1 MNAISL
7 FMHLVNDLN
16 LKQVREAI
24 RVLLERQDEL
34 IISEMNKENE
44 K

>member
-16 LKQVREAI
+16 LKQVREVI

-34 IISEMNKENE
+34 IISDMNKDNE

>member
-1 MNAISL
+1 MNGISL

-16 LKQVREAI
+16 LKQVREVI

-34 IISEMNKENE
+34 IISELNKENE

>member
-1 MNAISL
+1 MNGISL

-16 LKQVREAI
+16 LKQVREVI

-34 IISEMNKENE
+34 IISEMNKDNE

>member
-16 LKQVREAI
+16 LKQVREVI

-34 IISEMNKENE
+34 IISELNKENE